1 MIKQLLKVF
10 SVIGQSNRRK
20 TIKILLLLI
29 LIAAFELLGLSL
41 IIPILTVIFNKD
53 NISQY
58 EQFVKLN
65 EKLGLE
71 INLIIF
77 LGAIFISILIIKILL
92 LLFFEYKSQKFLRD
106 IHINLGTKAYGYFL
120 GMPWNELVKL
130 NHSYIMRN
138 IVNDISKF
146 VSQGI
151 QKYLNIIK
159 GFFFSSFIVGY
170 LLYTDFI
177 STLIIIFFAIIF
189 SVTMTLSLQKKY
201 LFLSQKSAET
211 EKFRY
216 KNISESIQNLR
227 DIKLNGDKNF
237 FLRLFRNNENI
248 TTDIVVMHA
257 MLSKI
262 PRYTIEILLV
272 FSLVSVLIYYDINNY
287 DVVNLIPIFGL
298 YGVAI
303 LRLIPVVI
311 AFNLD
316 IQAIRSAKDQIDEVI
331 KNTTQ
336 SYKLK
341 FTEILNNQE
350 KNSEKF
356 LKSLKSNNQIK
367 LEIQNLEFGYEKHNL
382 IIKNTNLKI
391 NQGKTICIVGRNGS
405 GKSTF
410 LDLISGFLLPSSG
423 KIKMNDFDI
432 SQYKEEWQQNIGYVS
447 QSNFII
453 GDTIK
458 NNILFGR
465 DKITDDQIDVALETV
480 KLKEFIDFL
489 PNKLNTEIGTL
500 GDRLSGGQRQKI
512 NIVRALVKDPK
523 IIILDEATN
532 ALDINSEENFLSV
545 INNIKKDK
553 IIIFI
558 AHSKKIEN
566 FCDEK
571 YTVENNTL
579 IKF

>member
-1 MIKQLLKVF
+1 M
-10 SVIGQSNRRK
+10 
-20 TIKILLLLI
+20 
-29 LIAAFELLGLSL
+29 
-41 IIPILTVIFNKD
+41 
-53 NISQY
+53 
-58 EQFVKLN
+58 
-65 EKLGLE
+65 
-71 INLIIF
+71 
-77 LGAIFISILIIKILL
+77 
-92 LLFFEYKSQKFLRD
+92 
-106 IHINLGTKAYGYFL
+106 
-120 GMPWNELVKL
+120 
-130 NHSYIMRN
+130 
-138 IVNDISKF
+138 
-146 VSQGI
+146 
-151 QKYLNIIK
+151 
-159 GFFFSSFIVGY
+159 
-170 LLYTDFI
+170 
-177 STLIIIFFAIIF
+177 
-189 SVTMTLSLQKKY
+189 
-201 LFLSQKSAET
+201 
-211 EKFRY
+211 
-216 KNISESIQNLR
+216 R

-237 FLRLFRNNENI
+237 FLKLFRDNEKI
-248 TTDIVVMHA
+248 TTDVVVMHA
-257 MLSKI
+257 ILSKI
-262 PRYTIEILLV
+262 PRYSIEILFLV

-356 LKSLKSNNQIK
+356 LKALKSNNQTKI
-367 LEIQNLEFGYEKHNL
+367 EIQNLEFGYEKHNL

-391 NQGKTICIVGRNGS
+391 NQGKTICLVGRNGS

-410 LDLISGFLLPSSG
+410 LDLISGFLLPSNG
-423 KIKMNDFDI
+423 KIKINDFDI
-432 SQYKEEWQQNIGYVS
+432 GQYKEEWQQNIGYVS
-447 QSNFII
+447 QTNFII

-465 DKITDDQIDVALETV
+465 DEINDDQIDVALDTV
-480 KLKEFIDFL
+480 KLKEFIDLL
-489 PNKLNTEIGTL
+489 PNKLNTEVGTL

-532 ALDINSEENFLSV
+532 ALDANSEENFLKV

-558 AHSKKIEN
+558 AHSKKLKIFVMKN
-566 FCDEK
+566 ILLK
-571 YTVENNTL
+571 IIL
-579 IKF
+579 

>member
-1 MIKQLLKVF
+1 
-10 SVIGQSNRRK
+10 
-20 TIKILLLLI
+20 
-29 LIAAFELLGLSL
+29 
-41 IIPILTVIFNKD
+41 
-53 NISQY
+53 
-58 EQFVKLN
+58 
-65 EKLGLE
+65 
-71 INLIIF
+71 
-77 LGAIFISILIIKILL
+77 
-92 LLFFEYKSQKFLRD
+92 
-106 IHINLGTKAYGYFL
+106 
-120 GMPWNELVKL
+120 
-130 NHSYIMRN
+130 
-138 IVNDISKF
+138 
-146 VSQGI
+146 
-151 QKYLNIIK
+151 
-159 GFFFSSFIVGY
+159 
-170 LLYTDFI
+170 
-177 STLIIIFFAIIF
+177 
-189 SVTMTLSLQKKY
+189 MTLSLKKKY

-237 FLRLFRNNENI
+237 FISLFRNNENI

-257 MLSKI
+257 MLAKI

-316 IQAIRSAKDQIDEVI
+316 IQAIRSAKEQIDEVI

-341 FTEILNNQE
+341 FTEILNNKE

-356 LKSLKSNNQIK
+356 LKSFKSNNQIK
-367 LEIQNLEFGYEKHNL
+367 IEIQNLEFGYEKHNL

-465 DKITDDQIDVALETV
+465 DKITDDQINVALETV

-512 NIVRALVKDPK
+512 NIARALVKDPK

>member
-10 SVIGQSNRRK
+10 SVIGQPNRRK

-58 EQFVKLN
+58 EQFIKLN

-71 INLIIF
+71 INLIMF

-159 GFFFSSFIVGY
+159 GFFFSLFIIGY
-170 LLYTDFI
+170 LFYTDFI
-177 STLIIIFFAIIF
+177 STLIIIFFAVIF
-189 SVTMTLSLQKKY
+189 SVIMTLSLKKKY

-237 FLRLFRNNENI
+237 FISLFRNNENI

-257 MLSKI
+257 MLAKI

-316 IQAIRSAKDQIDEVI
+316 IQAIRSAKEQIDEVI

-341 FTEILNNQE
+341 FTEILNNKE

-356 LKSLKSNNQIK
+356 LKSFKSNNQIK
-367 LEIQNLEFGYEKHNL
+367 IEIQNLEFGYEKHNL

-465 DKITDDQIDVALETV
+465 DKITDDQINVALETV

-512 NIVRALVKDPK
+512 NIARALVKDPK

>member
-189 SVTMTLSLQKKY
+189 SVIMTLSLQKKY